1 MFYNLSTLG
10 NLMLRQF
17 SVHNF
22 FSIADTVELSLLL
35 NKRIPK
41 DMRSFDGEASSRLSK
56 ITALIGANGSGKSNL
71 LKALA
76 FTAWF
81 IRNSFTDI
89 KPTDDI
95 LFSPHFSK
103 DEQPTHISLEFEF
116 EGVIYAYY
124 LSLTKQK
131 VLHESLYCKEIRR
144 NYIFKRDWDDVSQTY
159 QIKLKDTFGLDQK
172 EAQKVRQNASLIAT
186 AAQYNSPFALKLTL
200 LPFISNVHLTGKIQY
215 DISSLLEAANFFH
228 NTPDL
233 FKNLKFLLKNWD
245 LGLSDIVLKEQ
256 EVSAV
261 DGQKYVLPY
270 GLHRFN
276 DKTVAIPF
284 YQESSGTG
292 SAFVLLSR
300 LLPVLHTGGVAIVDE
315 LENDLHPH
323 MLLAILDLFFSEKY
337 NPKNAQLIFS
347 THQELVLNKLMKE
360 QIVLVEKDKTLNT
373 TAWRLDEVEGV
384 RSDDNFF
391 AKYMAGAYGAVP
403 EI

>member
-1 MFYNLSTLG
+1 
-10 NLMLRQF
+10 MLRRF

-41 DMRSFDGEASSRLSK
+41 DMRSFDGQADSRLSK
-56 ITALIGANGSGKSNL
+56 MTALIGANGSGKSNL

-81 IRNSFTDI
+81 IRNSFSDI
-89 KPTDDI
+89 KPTENI

-103 DEQPTHISLEFEF
+103 DHEPTHISLEFEF
-116 EGVIYAYY
+116 EGTIYAYH
-124 LSLTKQK
+124 LSMTKQK
-131 VLHESLYCKEIRR
+131 VLHESLYFKEVRW
-144 NYIFKRDWDDVSQTY
+144 NYIFKRDWDETTQTY
-159 QIKLKDTFGLDQK
+159 HIKLKDTLEIDKK
-172 EAQKVRQNASLIAT
+172 EAQKVRPNASLIAT
-186 AAQYNSPFALKLTL
+186 AAQYNSQLALKLVQ
-200 LPFISNVHLTGKIQY
+200 LPFISNVHLIGKIQY
-215 DISSLLEAANFFH
+215 DISSLLEAAGFFH
-228 NTPDL
+228 NTPEL
-233 FKNLKFLLKNWD
+233 FGKLKSLLKNWD
-245 LGLSDIVLKEQ
+245 LGLSDIVLKKQ
-256 EVSAV
+256 EVSSAIK
-261 DGQKYVLPY
+261 DQQYVMPY
-270 GLHRFN
+270 GTHHFN
-276 DKTVAIPF
+276 GKTIELPF

-300 LLPVLHTGGVAIVDE
+300 LLPILETGGVAIIDE

-323 MLLAILDLFFSEKY
+323 MLLAILDLFFSEKH
-337 NPKNAQLIFS
+337 NPKHAQLIFS

-360 QIVLVEKDKTLNT
+360 QILLVEKDNTLNT
-373 TAWRLDEVEGV
+373 NAWRLDEVEGV

>member
-1 MFYNLSTLG
+1 
-10 NLMLRQF
+10 MLRLF

-41 DMRSFDGEASSRLSK
+41 DMRSFDGQADSRLSK
-56 ITALIGANGSGKSNL
+56 MIALIGANGSGKSNL

-81 IRNSFTDI
+81 IRNSFSDI
-89 KPTDDI
+89 KPTEDI
-95 LFSPHFSK
+95 PFTPHFSK
-103 DEQPTHISLEFEF
+103 ENQPTHISLEFEF
-116 EGVIYAYY
+116 ESTIYAYH
-124 LSLTKQK
+124 LSLIKKK
-131 VLHESLYCKEIRR
+131 VLHESLYIKEIRW
-144 NYIFKRDWDDVSQTY
+144 NYIFKRDWDETTQTY
-159 QIKLKDTFGLDQK
+159 HIKLKDTLEIDKK
-172 EAQKVRQNASLIAT
+172 EAQKVRPNASLIAT
-186 AAQYNSPFALKLTL
+186 AAQYNSQLALKLVQ
-200 LPFISNVHLTGKIQY
+200 LPFISNVHLIGKIQY
-215 DISSLLEAANFFH
+215 DISSLLEAAEFFH
-228 NTPDL
+228 HTPEL
-233 FKNLKFLLKNWD
+233 FGKLKSLLKNWD
-245 LGLSDIVLKEQ
+245 LGLSDIVLKKQ
-256 EVSAV
+256 EVSSAIK
-261 DGQKYVLPY
+261 DQQYVMPY
-270 GLHRFN
+270 GTHHFN
-276 DKTVAIPF
+276 DKTIELPF

-300 LLPVLHTGGVAIVDE
+300 LLPILETGGVAIIDE

-323 MLLAILDLFFSEKY
+323 MLLAILDLFFSEKH

-360 QIVLVEKDKTLNT
+360 QILLVEKDNTLNT
-373 TAWRLDEVEGV
+373 NAWRLDEVEGV